1 MEATFNFSGKT
12 PLVIGGTTGVG
23 RATALAFA
31 EAGANQY
38 IAGLGAS
45 EGTGLVAEIG
55 KRFPKVQAEF
65 AELDVRDASAMK
77 AFHDEAFKRFG
88 RVEIAFNNA
97 GVPGKTSPIQDL
109 DEADF
114 YKIIDTNLKGVFL
127 SLKYQV
133 PHMIAKGGGAIV
145 NTSSLFGVMG
155 YATTATYCASKWG
168 VLGLTKSVALEVARK
183 NIRVNAI
190 RPGSTMTPP
199 LTGMFGGEQ
208 AAKNTVLPS
217 LPMGRIADP
226 MEIAR
231 LALFLASDG
240 ASFITG
246 EGVVIDGGGFVA
258 GAGDAG

>member
-1 MEATFNFSGKT
+1 MEATYNFSGKSAV
-12 PLVIGGTTGVG
+12 VIGGTTGIG

-31 EAGANQY
+31 EAGANLY
-38 IAGLGAS
+38 VAGLGAS
-45 EGTGLVAEIG
+45 EGKDLVAEIT
-55 KRFPKVQAEF
+55 KRFPKVQAKF
-65 AELDVRDASAMK
+65 AEVDVRDGKAMK
-77 AFHDEAFKRFG
+77 ALHDEAFKRFG
-88 RVEIAFNNA
+88 RIEIAFNNA
-97 GVPGKTSPIQDL
+97 GVPGRTAPIQDL
-109 DEADF
+109 DEDDF

-127 SLKYQV
+127 GLKYQV
-133 PHMIAKGGGAIV
+133 PHMISKGGGAIV

-190 RPGSTMTPP
+190 CPGSTMTPL

>member
-1 MEATFNFSGKT
+1 MEATYNFSGKSAV
-12 PLVIGGTTGVG
+12 VIGGTTGIG

-38 IAGLGAS
+38 VAGLGAS
-45 EGTGLVAEIG
+45 EGKDLVAEIT

-65 AELDVRDASAMK
+65 AEVDVRDAKAMK

-88 RVEIAFNNA
+88 RIEIAFNNA
-97 GVPGKTSPIQDL
+97 GVPGRTAPIQDL
-109 DEADF
+109 DEDDF

-127 SLKYQV
+127 GLKYQV

-190 RPGSTMTPP
+190 CPGSTMTP
-199 LTGMFGGEQ
+199 LLAGMFGGEQ

-258 GAGDAG
+258 GAGDAT

>member
-1 MEATFNFSGKT
+1 MEAKFDFSGKSAII
-12 PLVIGGTTGVG
+12 IGGTTGIG
-23 RATALAFA
+23 RSTALAFA
-31 EAGANQY
+31 EAGANLFVG
-38 IAGLGAS
+38 GLGAS
-45 EGTGLVAEIG
+45 DGESLVAEIQR
-55 KRFPKVQAEF
+55 RFPGIDVTF
-65 AELDVRDASAMK
+65 AELDVRDATAVA
-77 AFHDEAFKRFG
+77 AFHAQAFARHG
-88 RVEIAFNNA
+88 RIEIAFNNA
-97 GVPGKTSPIQDL
+97 GVPGKTAPIQDL

-114 YKIIDTNLKGVFL
+114 DKIIDTNLKGIFL
-127 SLKYQV
+127 GLRHQV
-133 PHMIAKGGGAIV
+133 PHMIAEGGGAIV

-190 RPGSTMTPP
+190 CPGSTMTPL
-199 LTGMFGGEQ
+199 LTGMFGGE
-208 AAKNTVLPS
+208 AAARNTVLPS

-231 LALFLASDG
+231 LVLFLASDG

-258 GAGDAG
+258 GAENSL